1 MPPNTV
7 ETAGQGR
14 EPRQLDG
21 TYTSPTRE
29 GAEMKASNPFHHQ
42 RRLIALSL
50 IAAAIILAM
59 LAAGMTAWAENDN
72 LQRAAVTGLSAT
84 PGTDPGEIDLSWD
97 AHPAGAKDYRV
108 AWAPGGESFRRASDT
123 NWNAKPTATGMT
135 ITGLTGGDDY
145 KVKVRARFDSNPR
158 SRWSSVATATAT
170 EADDPPP
177 PVIQPPEP
185 TPTPDHAE
193 GHSSPHHLSISDA
206 SATEGDDITFTVTL
220 HPVSTDDVTFDL
232 DTSRQ
237 SDDNAEGNDFTAV
250 HSTFTITAGQTSTTF
265 TVATRDDGHNTPT
278 SVYEGDETFTVTISN
293 PTNAEIAL
301 AVAKGT
307 IIDNEQIPIASFVR
321 SSHRVSE
328 QPISLTDAISIDI
341 APVNERWA
349 QLSLVITGSAEAGED
364 YSPIVQTL
372 TVSVG
377 QSVIRAPIHLID
389 DNKFEFEENIIIRMV
404 AASDNIRVDPNA
416 NTTELFI
423 DNDDPDPTVRVVSV
437 QAGAEGGQNTGAQP
451 VPGQDFANVV
461 FEFQMSQAA
470 GATLKAKVEIIDGTA
485 VAGADYQDIDPRII
499 FEEGTTRTYI
509 KVPVIDDNQFE
520 GRRNETFTLR
530 VYEPN
535 HLVLG
540 TGGELLITGEIRD
553 NEEPPAGAD
562 YVSDDTDT
570 TATIAAG
577 ESWLHGNPVPGRIE
591 EQNDQDWYLT
601 NLRAGRCYQIEIRGK
616 SDAEGELPG
625 AEGLT
630 LTDPY
635 LNGVYRDDG
644 VYLPGTTNRDGGVDL
659 SALHTIRF
667 NKTGAYYIAVSHGWY
682 DEGGTFDLSVINLGA
697 RTKTC
702 TEVDV
707 DNLTYKPGTFDSK

>member
-1 MPPNTV
+1 M
-7 ETAGQGR
+7 
-14 EPRQLDG
+14 
-21 TYTSPTRE
+21 
-29 GAEMKASNPFHHQ
+29 
-42 RRLIALSL
+42 
-50 IAAAIILAM
+50 
-59 LAAGMTAWAENDN
+59 
-72 LQRAAVTGLSAT
+72 
-84 PGTDPGEIDLSWD
+84 
-97 AHPAGAKDYRV
+97 
-108 AWAPGGESFRRASDT
+108 
-123 NWNAKPTATGMT
+123 
-135 ITGLTGGDDY
+135 
-145 KVKVRARFDSNPR
+145 
-158 SRWSSVATATAT
+158 
-170 EADDPPP
+170 
-177 PVIQPPEP
+177 
-185 TPTPDHAE
+185 
-193 GHSSPHHLSISDA
+193 
-206 SATEGDDITFTVTL
+206 TL
-220 HPVSTDDVTFDL
+220 HPVSTDDVTFDFA
-232 DTSRQ
+232 TSRE
-237 SDDNAEGNDFTAV
+237 SDDNAEGNDFT
-250 HSTFTITAGQTSTTF
+250 STSGTSFAISAGQTSTTL
-265 TVATRDDGHNTPT
+265 TVSTHDDGHNTLT
-278 SVYEGDETFTVTISN
+278 SLYEGDETFTITISN
-293 PTNAEIAL
+293 PTNAEIAR

-307 IIDNEQIPIASFVR
+307 IIDDEEIPKASFTIP
-321 SSHRVSE
+321 SHRVSE
-328 QPISLTDAISIDI
+328 QRITLNNIISIEMSHE
-341 APVNERWA
+341 NERSA

-364 YSPIVQTL
+364 YLLPDQTF
-372 TVSVG
+372 TVAARQRGVTLPL
-377 QSVIRAPIHLID
+377 ILID
-389 DNKFEFEENIIIRMV
+389 DNVFEFEENIIIRMV
-404 AASDNIRVDPNA
+404 AASDNIQVDPNA
-416 NTTELFI
+416 HTTELFI
-423 DNDDPDPTVRVVSV
+423 DNDDPVPTVSVASV

-461 FEFQMSQAA
+461 FEFQLSQAA
-470 GATLKAKVEIIDGTA
+470 GATLSAKVETIDGTA
-485 VAGADYQDIDPRII
+485 VAGADYQDIDSDIKFEKGTPRA
-499 FEEGTTRTYI
+499 YI
-509 KVPVIDDNQFE
+509 KVPVIDDNHFE

-535 HLVLG
+535 AG
-540 TGGELLITGEIRD
+540 PIYELLITGEIRD

-667 NKTGAYYIAVSHGWY
+667 NRTGAYYIAVSHGWY